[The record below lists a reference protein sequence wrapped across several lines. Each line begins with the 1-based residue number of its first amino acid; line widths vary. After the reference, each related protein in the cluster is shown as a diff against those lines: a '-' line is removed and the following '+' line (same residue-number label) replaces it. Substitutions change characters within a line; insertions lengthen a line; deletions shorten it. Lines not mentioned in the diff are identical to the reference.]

1 MNVEIETTKA
11 EGVERH
17 LRVSVPV
24 TAVSAATEKAARRY
38 AGAARVPGFRAGKAP
53 AAMVRKRFAQEIKQE
68 ALEQLLREAYDA
80 VVAKEELKLA
90 SQPHAHDVSFED
102 GKPLTFELHCE
113 VRPEITLT
121 QVEGFTV
128 TRPSS
133 VVTEEQLQEQID
145 RIREERATWTPVTE
159 QAVEGDQVTVM
170 LAAAEA
176 DGTMAAP
183 TEYKIEIGKGQAIPG
198 VEELVLRCGP
208 GETLEEAVRW
218 PEDFPD
224 EAQAG
229 KTKPVRVSVLEVKR
243 REMPPLD
250 DALARELGDFD
261 TVAALTDTVRRD
273 MVQHAER
280 DADAAARQ
288 GLLDAILAANPFPV
302 PPSWVSRLLGM
313 YVEAY
318 RIPPEEHDKFA
329 QELGPT
335 AERQVRRDLVIETLA
350 DREGLMAT
358 EKDVDDRISD
368 MAAKRG
374 ADAGKLYASLQQA
387 GRLAEIERG
396 ITEDRVFQ
404 WLLERNTVVTGE

>member
-17 LRVSVPV
+17 IRVSVPV
-24 TAVSAATEKAARRY
+24 TEVSAATEKAAHRY
-38 AGAARVPGFRAGKAP
+38 ASAARMPGFRAGKAP
-53 AAMVRKRFAQEIKQE
+53 ASMIRKRFAQEIKQE
-68 ALEQLLREAYDA
+68 ALENLLREAYDA

-102 GKPLTFELHCE
+102 GQPLTFELHCE
-113 VRPEITLT
+113 VRPEVKLE
-121 QVEGFTV
+121 QVSGFSVTKPSSTV
-128 TRPSS
+128 TD
-133 VVTEEQLQEQID
+133 EQVQEQID
-145 RIREERATWTPVTE
+145 RIREERATWTPVSE
-159 QAVEGDQVTVM
+159 KALEGDQATVM

-176 DGTMAAP
+176 DGTMAPP

-198 VEELVLRCGP
+198 VEELVMRCAP

-218 PEDFPD
+218 PDDFPD
-224 EAQAG
+224 AEQAG

-243 REMPPLD
+243 RELPPLD

-261 TVAALTDTVRRD
+261 SVTALTDAVRSD

-280 DADAAARQ
+280 DAEAAVRQ

-318 RIPPEEHDKFA
+318 RIPPEEHDRFA
-329 QELGPT
+329 GELGPT

-350 DREGLMAT
+350 DREGLMAS
-358 EKDVDDRISD
+358 EKDVDDRVSE

-374 ADAGKLYASLQQA
+374 ADVGKLYASLQQA
-387 GRLAEIERG
+387 GRLAELERS

-404 WLLERNTVVTGE
+404 WLLERNTVVSGE

>member
-1 MNVEIETTKA
+1 
-11 EGVERH
+11 
-17 LRVSVPV
+17 
-24 TAVSAATEKAARRY
+24 
-38 AGAARVPGFRAGKAP
+38 
-53 AAMVRKRFAQEIKQE
+53 
-68 ALEQLLREAYDA
+68 
-80 VVAKEELKLA
+80 
-90 SQPHAHDVSFED
+90 
-102 GKPLTFELHCE
+102 
-113 VRPEITLT
+113 
-121 QVEGFTV
+121 
-128 TRPSS
+128 
-133 VVTEEQLQEQID
+133 
-145 RIREERATWTPVTE
+145 
-159 QAVEGDQVTVM
+159 
-170 LAAAEA
+170 
-176 DGTMAAP
+176 
-183 TEYKIEIGKGQAIPG
+183 
-198 VEELVLRCGP
+198 
-208 GETLEEAVRW
+208 
-218 PEDFPD
+218 
-224 EAQAG
+224 
-229 KTKPVRVSVLEVKR
+229 
-243 REMPPLD
+243 
-250 DALARELGDFD
+250 
-261 TVAALTDTVRRD
+261 